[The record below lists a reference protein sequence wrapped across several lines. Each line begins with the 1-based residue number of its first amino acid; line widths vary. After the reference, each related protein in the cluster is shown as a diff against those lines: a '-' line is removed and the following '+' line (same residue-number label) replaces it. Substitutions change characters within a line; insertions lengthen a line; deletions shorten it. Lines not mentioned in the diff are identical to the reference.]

1 MATRKIKSFG
11 TPKEGESIEAAEPI
25 TFELAGEEFEAYG
38 DVSGA
43 VLLDF
48 IANYGS
54 DNGAET
60 AKAILDY
67 LKNSMDAE
75 NYKRFDAVVR
85 DPKKLIKIET
95 LSEVVGYLMEERSS
109 RPSSAS

>member
-25 TFELAGEEFEAYG
+25 VFELAGEEFEAYG

-48 IANYGS
+48 ISNYGS
-54 DNGAET
+54 DNGSDT
-60 AKAILDY
+60 AKAILNY
-67 LKNSMDAE
+67 LKDSMDAE
-75 NYKRFDAVVR
+75 NYKRFQALIR

-109 RPSSAS
+109 RPSLAS

>member
-11 TPKEGESIEAAEPI
+11 TPKEGDTTAVAEPI
-25 TFELAGEEFEAYG
+25 VFELAGEEFEAYG

-43 VLLDF
+43 VQLDF
-48 IANYGS
+48 IKDYGS
-54 DNGAET
+54 ENGADT
-60 AKAILDY
+60 AKAILEY

-75 NYKRFDAVVR
+75 NYKRFQVLIR
-85 DPKKLIKIET
+85 DPKKLIKMET
-95 LSEVVGYLMEERSS
+95 LSEIVGYLMEERSS